1 MNLDT
6 CKEGQRLTITTFDR
20 PLMVAAGAGSG
31 KTFTLTR
38 RIAYGLLAG
47 EEAPGGLQSID
58 EVLAITFTVKA
69 AAELRDRIRAL
80 LREEGL
86 AEESLKVD
94 DAWVCTIGSMAARIL
109 RENAFEV
116 GIDPKFEVIDEAEAS
131 YLRAEATEQVL
142 AHLETGADPLLRA
155 VIDEFGLRGQGP
167 FDKRLLEYSQEVVAR
182 VRAMPEGFEGLRL
195 SVPTATPARLVRQA
209 LEAAMEIQEVAKVWG
224 KTNATDETFASD
236 LETGIDRAEQWLAAD
251 TGEGFLD
258 ARFEA
263 GPFLEALLAFPP
275 SSDKYR
281 AKKPDA
287 DAFAAWRGAYASVFS
302 EAQAALGARVSVAA
316 VSLARLLEDAY
327 ARAKGNDRL
336 DQGDLLR
343 RCLDAFST
351 HPELSERYR
360 ERFKVIMVDEFQDT
374 DKLQVA
380 VIAALAQPGFANVC
394 TVGDAQQSIYRF
406 RGADVNVFFEYR
418 DRLRSLSPEAEF
430 PQLPHNFRSHGDVL
444 SLVDAVFGQPQ
455 VFGDEFLHLE
465 AAGAVNTAADPVF
478 EGDGPARIAVSV
490 FQNDGSRAT
499 VSSEELS
506 ARCAREVAERFA
518 QLREAGARP
527 GEMAL
532 LLGTMT
538 RASVYQEALRD
549 AGFESIVTG
558 GSGFGQSAEAQ
569 LVATLLRVAVNR
581 DDSEALYQALASDLF
596 ALSDDA
602 LLALATT
609 DAWASESDGEGEG
622 DDGRARPR
630 QPISRGFFGREED
643 DGFPLGENDRAALA
657 LARRCLR
664 DFVRRAVREEPALA
678 LRRLFVDSGLADRLQ
693 LEGADGMARAGNFN
707 KACVVVGEL
716 ARESCGIADVARQFA
731 DYLSLAKEA
740 PGALACLDA
749 DFVRIMTVHTSK
761 GLEFPHVAVAELKDG
776 YPGGRA
782 PSFFVENIGEGT
794 YVAATWMPHGPWDKT
809 ASKLKGW
816 ARAQEAEDLD
826 VSLDGSAEAERAFG
840 ALSAAQFGAAL
851 AAYSAAQERE
861 EARRLMYVAL
871 TRASRSLLLAMR
883 VSAKIED
890 GYESTWVTGDVFDAL
905 GWAMDDGAS
914 VAMMDFGGRAPARVA
929 SERVLAEV
937 GEETGEDP
945 LAASAPTGEER
956 LDEEL
961 GAAVPLSKDAPAV
974 FAVARR
980 AHGEDPALAPRNFA
994 REGLYSYTSLS
1005 GAHPHSDEPAVEAD
1019 EGVVLLH
1026 EGRSALGSETS
1037 NESNESES
1045 SFADDA
1051 SGSRESDGA
1060 PACVLGAQES
1070 ATALGTAFHRLA
1082 QQAIERS
1089 ERGPLFA
1096 PSEEAIRAQIQ
1107 KEGLSEEQQ
1116 ARLRAALVRW
1126 LGSDEAARFAAF
1138 ENRRAEVPFTV
1149 AIGNFFLEGE
1159 IDGLADNGDGV
1170 AFLIDYKTGGR
1181 ADETPEQL
1189 DEKHRLQASCYAYAL
1204 MRAGYESVDAH
1215 FLRIEHAAADNLR
1228 DPQIVPYHFEKTDL
1242 PALEALI
1249 IAKQHEAVV

>member
-47 EEAPGGLQSID
+47 EEAPGGLQSVD

-69 AAELRDRIRAL
+69 AAELRDRIRGL

-142 AHLETGADPLLRA
+142 AHLEKGADPLLRA
-155 VIDEFGLRGQGP
+155 VIDEFGLKGQGP
-167 FDKRLLEYSQEVVAR
+167 FDKRLLEHSQEVVAR
-182 VRAMPEGFEGLRL
+182 VRAMPEGFGGLRL
-195 SVPTATPARLVRQA
+195 SEPTVTPARLVRQA
-209 LEAAMEIQEVAKVWG
+209 LEAAREVQEVARAWE
-224 KTNATDETFASD
+224 KTTATDEAFASD
-236 LETGIDRAEQWLAAD
+236 LEGGIDRAERWLAAD

-263 GPFLEALLAFPP
+263 EPFLEALLAFPP

-287 DAFAAWRGAYASVFS
+287 DAFAAWRTAYASVFA
-302 EAQAALGARVSVAA
+302 EAQAALGARVSAAA
-316 VSLARLLEDAY
+316 VTLARLLEDAY

-343 RCLDAFST
+343 RCLDAFSA

-360 ERFKVIMVDEFQDT
+360 ERFKVVMVDEFQDT

-380 VIAALAQPGFANVC
+380 VIAALAQPGFSNVC

-418 DRLRSLSPEAEF
+418 DRLRALSPEAEF

-596 ALSDDA
+596 ALSDDV

-609 DAWASESDGEGEG
+609 DAWASESGGEGGAGEG
-622 DDGRARPR
+622 GDGRACPR
-630 QPISRGFFGREED
+630 QSISRGFFGRGED
-643 DGFPLGENDRAALA
+643 DAFPLGESDRVALA
-657 LARRCLR
+657 VARRCLC

-678 LRRLFVDSGLADRLQ
+678 LRRLFADSGLADRLQ

-782 PSFFVENIGEGT
+782 PSFFVENIGETT
-794 YVAATWMPHGPWDKT
+794 YVAATWMPHGVWDKT
-809 ASKLKGW
+809 AAKLRGW
-816 ARAQEAEDLD
+816 VRDQEAEELD
-826 VSLDGSAEAERAFG
+826 VSLDGPAEAEHAFRAF
-840 ALSAAQFGAAL
+840 SAAQFGAAL

-871 TRASRSLLLAMR
+871 TRASRSLQLVMR
-883 VSAKIED
+883 VSAKMED
-890 GYESTWVTGDVFDAL
+890 GYEDTWVTGDVFDAL

-914 VAMMDFGGRAPARVA
+914 VAMVDFGGRAPARVT
-929 SERVLAEV
+929 SERLLVETQDDEAGEGEGSLA
-937 GEETGEDP
+937 GEEEAESRETGEAQGQGAGRGIVSETVPTD
-945 LAASAPTGEER
+945 APVAF
-956 LDEEL
+956 L
-961 GAAVPLSKDAPAV
+961 VPLRERV
-974 FAVARR
+974 
-980 AHGEDPALAPRNFA
+980 EDPVLVPRNFA

-1005 GAHPHSDEPAVEAD
+1005 GAHPHSDEAAVESD
-1019 EGVVLLH
+1019 EGAVVVG
-1026 EGRSALGSETS
+1026 EPA
-1037 NESNESES
+1037 
-1045 SFADDA
+1045 AD
-1051 SGSRESDGA
+1051 SGSPSGPE
-1060 PACVLGAQES
+1060 ES

-1082 QQAIERS
+1082 QQAIELS
-1089 ERGPLFA
+1089 ERGALFR
-1096 PSEEAIRAQIQ
+1096 PGEAAVEAQIQ
-1107 KEGLSEEQQ
+1107 KEGLSAGQQ
-1116 ARLRAALVRW
+1116 ERLRAALARW
-1126 LGSDEAARFAAF
+1126 LGSDEAARFASY
-1138 ENRRAEVPFTV
+1138 ERRRAEVPFTV
-1149 AIGNFFLEGE
+1149 AIGDFFLEGE
-1159 IDGLADNGDGV
+1159 IDGLADNGDGA

-1181 ADETPEQL
+1181 DGETPDQL
-1189 DEKHRLQASCYAYAL
+1189 DEKHRLQASCYACAL
-1204 MRAGYESVDAH
+1204 MRAGYHSVDAH
-1215 FLRIEHAAADNLR
+1215 FLRIERPGTDNPR
-1228 DPQIVPYHFEKTDL
+1228 DPQIVPYHFEKRDL
-1242 PALEALI
+1242 PELEALI
-1249 IAKQHEAVV
+1249 IGKQKESTS